1 MNPDS
6 GLKSC
11 YGEMHDSV
19 GPDRNKA
26 PYPGPA
32 PDELAFYVAAN
43 DRDVLGQ
50 INHLMASHGY
60 VGVMDTAGRLHYL
73 VDGRRGTP
81 YASRRILEVT
91 GRILCDRL
99 EANQPMQQLICRSV
113 DQVLNA
119 HGIRPELKG
128 YRYLRC
134 MLLLIGLDDTKI
146 KPISKKLHPSV
157 AAHFHVRVSQIE
169 RDVRYALRET
179 DLYRSGLTPTASIC
193 RLQRDLVRSVEEQ
206 QMLYL
211 QQDSQPA
218 CPVEKEKPFRAMSS
232 PEGPFDYVAAEK

>member
-1 MNPDS
+1 MQNT
-6 GLKSC
+6 
-11 YGEMHDSV
+11 V
-19 GPDRNKA
+19 GSDLNKKQ
-26 PYPGPA
+26 YPVPA
-32 PDELAFYVAAN
+32 PDELAFFVAAN

-99 EANQPMQQLICRSV
+99 EASQPLQQLICRSV
-113 DQVLNA
+113 DRVLNE

-146 KPISKKLHPSV
+146 KPISKKLHPAV
-157 AAHFHVRVSQIE
+157 AAHFRVRVSQVE

-179 DLYRSGLTPTASIC
+179 DLYRSGLTPTAVIC
-193 RLQRDLVRSVEEQ
+193 RLQRDLVRSVEDQ
-206 QMLYL
+206 QLLYV
-211 QQDSQPA
+211 QNDSQPA
-218 CPVEKEKPFRAMSS
+218 GTIAKEKPFRKISS
-232 PEGPFDYVAAEK
+232 SEGSFDYDSGP